1 MMEVVLCS
9 EKIKKKMQEKK
20 KSTGAWGG
28 NSYENAEERLFL
40 QYKYSTTASPS
51 FTLGVQLESRHD
63 KDANA
68 NDYKLSRLFVINW
81 EKEDTRGII
90 KEVGG

>member
-1 MMEVVLCS
+1 M
-9 EKIKKKMQEKK
+9 
-20 KSTGAWGG
+20 GG
-28 NSYENAEERLFL
+28 NSHENAEERLFL
-40 QYKYSTTASPS
+40 QYKHSTTASPS